1 VRAARQYIPLSADT
15 CTPLDARWAS
25 PRVSPRGPGPSAS
38 VMRALGSE
46 VQDNMKIAVFG
57 TGSVGTTIGN
67 KLVQLGHEVKM
78 GSRSASHEKGLAWV
92 KQAGEKASLGTFA
105 DAADF
110 GALAFNCTS
119 GFGSLPALEAAAAA
133 LRGKVVIDIANP
145 LDFSKGPPPTLFTGN
160 TDSLGEQA
168 QRALPDSKV
177 VKALNTVT
185 ASLMVDAKRV
195 AGGNHDALIC
205 GNDAEAKAEVTK
217 ILKDWFGWQSVV
229 DLGDISK
236 ARGLE
241 SYLALWVRLYGA
253 LGTADFN
260 VKIMR

>member
-1 VRAARQYIPLSADT
+1 
-15 CTPLDARWAS
+15 
-25 PRVSPRGPGPSAS
+25 
-38 VMRALGSE
+38 
-46 VQDNMKIAVFG
+46 MKIAVLG
-57 TGSVGTTIGN
+57 TGSVGQTIGS

-78 GSRSASHEKGLAWV
+78 GSRSATHEKGQAWV
-92 KQAGEKASLGTFA
+92 KAAGASASLGTFA
-105 DAADF
+105 DAAAF
-110 GALAFNCTS
+110 GELAFNCTS
-119 GFGSLPALEAAAAA
+119 GFGSVPALESAAAG
-133 LRGKVVIDIANP
+133 LKGKLVIDIANP
-145 LDFSKGPPPTLFTGN
+145 LDFSTGFPPTLFTGN

-185 ASLMVDAKRV
+185 AGLMVDARRV
-195 AGGNHDALIC
+195 AGGDHEAFIC
-205 GNDAEAKAEVTK
+205 GNDAEAKAQVTK
-217 ILKDWFGWQSVV
+217 ILQEWFGWQRVL

-236 ARGLE
+236 SRGTE